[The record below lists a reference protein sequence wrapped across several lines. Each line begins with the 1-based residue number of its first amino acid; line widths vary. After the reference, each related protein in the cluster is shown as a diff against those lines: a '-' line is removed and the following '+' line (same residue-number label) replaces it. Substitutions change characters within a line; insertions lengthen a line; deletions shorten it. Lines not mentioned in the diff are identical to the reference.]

1 LQASRGV
8 SWEEQIVPNFYEE
21 QARQRFHRAKAFVD
35 KAHGLMLQE
44 DLVSRSALDDA
55 ISAIK
60 NSLQGFLLY
69 HIAQAPSGGGQRDW
83 PEVAA
88 SNRMPDLIRACQ
100 EAGLSLNGL
109 DAEIKKLNDERN
121 FRTHDDPLRA
131 VDTVQARQAVEVA
144 LMVQRRIADALKRS
158 GVSGILTA
166 RPVSNEEA
174 TLPRTGAGRAPV
186 SGRAAS
192 ASPAAVLTR
201 SPASATATMDAAAPA
216 GSDGHAPSN
225 GASADEDD
233 EEPPAMRAAEQSWAR
248 RRAVGL
254 LTRAILALALV
265 VAGAIAGVAYSAYAG
280 VTAHGVSASTPQP
293 NAQASGQPT
302 ATATLLPANAAFS
315 AGSLL
320 VSAPV
325 CQSGRSAITLRNL
338 GSAPLTFSIGSPDAS
353 DAIFAPAPES
363 QGQATLTGTVAP
375 SGAFTTYAQATA
387 ARYHIVVVGQ
397 SGTIQLLAGAC

>member
-1 LQASRGV
+1 M
-8 SWEEQIVPNFYEE
+8 PNYYEE

-60 NSLQGFLLY
+60 NSLQGYLMY
-69 HIAQAPSGGGQRDW
+69 QIAQSSGSRAQNDW

-88 SNRMPDLIRACQ
+88 GNRMPDLIRACQ
-100 EAGLSLNGL
+100 QAGLPLNGL
-109 DAEIKKLNDERN
+109 DGEIKKLNDERN

-144 LMVQRRIADALKRS
+144 LMVQRRIAEALKRS
-158 GVSGILTA
+158 GVSGILTG
-166 RPVSNEEA
+166 RPAVSEEA
-174 TLPRTGAGRAPV
+174 TMPKTGAGRAPV
-186 SGRAAS
+186 AGRAAS
-192 ASPAAVLTR
+192 ASPAAVLSR
-201 SPASATATMDAAAPA
+201 STTSVIDAPNATSGSNGHTPAPASA
-216 GSDGHAPSN
+216 PS
-225 GASADEDD
+225 SDEDD

-248 RRAVGL
+248 RRAVSL
-254 LTRAILALALV
+254 LTRIVVALALI

-280 VTAHGVSASTPQP
+280 LTPHGLLGAESGQAA
-293 NAQASGQPT
+293 NAQPS
-302 ATATLLPANAAFS
+302 ATPTLLPAGAAFS
-315 AGSLL
+315 AGDLL
-320 VSAPV
+320 VGAPV
-325 CQSGRSAITLRNL
+325 CQSGRSAISLRNL
-338 GSAPLTFSIGSPDAS
+338 GSTPLTFSLGSPDAG
-353 DAIFAPAPES
+353 DATFAPTPDG

-375 SGAFTTYAQATA
+375 SATLAVYAQATA